1 MISLRIT
8 LLASALML
16 AGGCSSI
23 TSTTTSTPVR
33 LAVGGQAQMVYLPV
47 TLAAELGYY
56 HAQGLDVTLQ
66 DFPGGSRAL
75 EALLGS
81 ADVVSGFY
89 DHTIQMAAEGRDLVA
104 FVSMLRY
111 PGFV

>member
-56 HAQGLDVTLQ
+56 HAQGLDVTLE

-75 EALLGS
+75 EALLGGS

-89 DHTIQMAAEGRDLVA
+89 DHTIQIAADGRDLVA
-104 FVSMLRY
+104 FVSM
-111 PGFV
+111 F